1 MSVCLNLIRL
11 IVIACFA
18 YDKAVMNQRKIEK
31 LALRFSH
38 RKFQCEY

>member
-1 MSVCLNLIRL
+1 
-11 IVIACFA
+11 
-18 YDKAVMNQRKIEK
+18 MNQRKIEK